1 MNFFERWANY
11 FFGTSTAMEFAASS
25 KNLKDFRQETEFFV
39 QDVNPSFPLESISL
53 IKKLVIAFPDLSQA
67 VKRSLTLGNSGIEW
81 KIDADENGKKKIQT
95 DIDTFFKKHPGITNH
110 LLRQILT
117 TGALSA
123 EIVPSLNLDS
133 VAEIRL
139 IPVEKV
145 IFKKEIDA
153 NNIVRFVPYEK
164 GKFGYNRLNEEQ
176 YVYEAIERE
185 EDSPYAIPPFLSVVR
200 WINSQFKTQDNIDK
214 TLNKWGLLGF
224 IIAKFKRPRLL
235 PGTDAKTY
243 ENQSKEFLTQAKQS
257 FEKNSQSG
265 FLATYDDTTVDHHTL
280 TDASKTG
287 GFEAI
292 SRYIEEQI
300 SSGADID
307 LALLG
312 RSYSVTETYIKV
324 AGKFFLLKLGNY
336 VYPVIQ
342 LLIRAITLDQLL
354 KGNRFQSID
363 ASRKKSI
370 SLDPLS
376 DAQAKLTEKQVENAD
391 FQLVLAMV
399 KSGAISPEDGA
410 KLLGR
415 DKWFD
420 SEKLETQT
428 DAGFTFSENTDLES
442 KKKVLMS
449 KQFEQTSHVCGDL
462 DSLVELGAWTKK
474 EKEVYASIE
483 EAFVSQFFSSYEDRV
498 NEALNQISK
507 KGINK
512 ADAID
517 TIWGVLEK
525 ELGSKF
531 PEETAKAWKE
541 TISKAWDAGQD
552 INNPNSKT
560 NPLRIQANKDILDF
574 FDKGYKFDI
583 GKQFNR
589 KDDINKIEN
598 AIREAVESGST
609 DQAIRRLQDELL
621 GPAQKEKPGKKKE
634 GETPTIIDPKAKLRS
649 KLDDIVRGQILRSRN
664 FSRTERFEQIGIK
677 RLEIVAVIDDHTSYI
692 CKNMNGKTVE
702 VRTCVNYLREFLADD
717 PTREYFWKDRQNPSE
732 SELRQFDIASKSG
745 DEITSLLRNQMPPY
759 HAGGCRTTVVASF
772 KSETRK
778 VS

>member
-1 MNFFERWANY
+1 MNLLERLANY
-11 FFGTSTAMEFAASS
+11 FFGTSSFMEFAASS

-39 QDVNPSFPLESISL
+39 QDVNPSFPLESIPL

-67 VKRSLTLGNSGIEW
+67 VKRALTLGNSGIEW
-81 KIDADENGKKKIQT
+81 KIYADENGKKKIQT
-95 DIDTFFKKHPGITNH
+95 DIDAFFKKHRGITNH
-110 LLRQILT
+110 LLRQVLT

-133 VAEIRL
+133 VSEIRL

-153 NNIVRFVPYEK
+153 DNIVRFVPYEK

-185 EDSPYAIPPFLSVVR
+185 EDSPYAIPPFLSAIR
-200 WINSQFKTQDNIDK
+200 WIHSQFKTQENIDK

-300 SSGADID
+300 SSGADTD
-307 LALLG
+307 LFILG
-312 RSYSVTETYIKV
+312 RSYSVTEAYAKI
-324 AGKFFLLKLGNY
+324 AGKLFLLKLGNFA
-336 VYPVIQ
+336 YPVIQ
-342 LLIRAITLDQLL
+342 LLIRAITFDQLL
-354 KGNRFQSID
+354 KGNRFQTID
-363 ASRKKSI
+363 ASWKKSI

-376 DAQAKLTEKQVENAD
+376 DAQAKLAEKQVENAE
-391 FQLVLAMV
+391 FQLVLSMV

-415 DKWFD
+415 DEWFD
-420 SEKLETQT
+420 SEKLETQ
-428 DAGFTFSENTDLES
+428 DSSGFAFSENSSIRS
-442 KKKVLMS
+442 KKKLLMN
-449 KQFEQTSHVCGDL
+449 KEFEHTSHVCGDL
-462 DSLVELGAWTKK
+462 DTLVEFGAWTKK

-483 EAFVSQFFSSYEDRV
+483 ETFVSHFFSSYEDRV

-507 KGINK
+507 KGMGK
-512 ADAID
+512 TDAIN
-517 TIWGVLEK
+517 TIWDVLEK
-525 ELGSKF
+525 ELGQKF
-531 PEETAKAWKE
+531 PEETAKIWKE

-552 INNPNSKT
+552 TKNPNSKDD
-560 NPLRIQANKDILDF
+560 PPKVQANKDILGF

-589 KDDINKIEN
+589 KEDVNKIEE
-598 AIREAVESGST
+598 AIREAVETGSVNEV
-609 DQAIRRLQDELL
+609 IRKLQDELL
-621 GPAQKEKPGKKKE
+621 GPAPKDKPGKKKE
-634 GETPTIIDPKAKLRS
+634 GHVLPIDPNAKLRI
-649 KLDDIVRGQILRSRN
+649 KLNHIVRGQILRSRN
-664 FSRTERFEQIGIK
+664 FSRTERFEQIGIE
-677 RLEIVAVIDDHTSYI
+677 RLEIVAVMDNHTSYI
-692 CKNMNGKTVE
+692 CKLMNGKTIE
-702 VRTCVNYLREFLADD
+702 VRTCVEYVREFLADD
-717 PTREYFWKDRQNPSE
+717 PTREYFWKDRRNPTE
-732 SELRQFDIASKSG
+732 AQIRKLNIASKSG
-745 DEITSLLRNQMPPY
+745 DEITAHLRNKMPPY
-759 HAGGCRTTVVASF
+759 HTGGCRTTVVASF

-778 VS
+778 TS

>member
-1 MNFFERWANY
+1 MNVFERLANY
-11 FFGTSTAMEFAASS
+11 FFGTSTAMEFAAGS
-25 KNLKDFRQETEFFV
+25 KNLKDFRQEVELFV
-39 QDVNPSFPLESISL
+39 QDVNPSFPLESIPL
-53 IKKLVIAFPDLSQA
+53 IKKLVIAFPDLSQS
-67 VKRSLTLGNSGIEW
+67 VKRSLTLGNSGVEW
-81 KIDADENGKKKIQT
+81 KIDTDENGKKKIQS
-95 DIDTFFKKHPGITNH
+95 DIDAFFKKHRGITNH
-110 LLRQILT
+110 LLRQVIT

-123 EIVPSLNLDS
+123 EIVPSLKLDS

-153 NNIVRFVPYEK
+153 DNIVRFVPYEK

-176 YVYEAIERE
+176 YIYEAIERE
-185 EDSPYAIPPFLSVVR
+185 EDSPYAIPPFLSAIR
-200 WINSQFKTQDNIDK
+200 WINSQFKTQENIDK

-243 ENQSKEFLTQAKQS
+243 ENQQKEFLQGAKQS

-287 GFEAI
+287 GFESI

-300 SSGADID
+300 SSGADTD
-307 LALLG
+307 LFILG
-312 RSYSVTETYIKV
+312 RSYSVTEAYAKI
-324 AGKFFLLKLGNY
+324 AGKLFLLKLGNFA
-336 VYPVIQ
+336 YPVIQ
-342 LLIRAITLDQLL
+342 LLIRAIVLDQLL

-363 ASRKKSI
+363 ASWKKSI

-376 DAQAKLTEKQVENAD
+376 DAQAKLAEKQVEAAE
-391 FQLVLAMV
+391 FQLILAMV
-399 KSGAISPEDGA
+399 KSGAISPDDGA

-420 SEKLETQT
+420 SDKLETQS
-428 DAGFTFSENTDLES
+428 DAGFAFSENTDSSS
-442 KKKVLMS
+442 KKKIQMN
-449 KQFEQTSHVCGDL
+449 KQFGQTSHVCGNL
-462 DSLVELGAWTKK
+462 DNLVELGAWTKK

-483 EAFVSQFFSSYEDRV
+483 DAFVSHFFSSYEDRV
-498 NEALNQISK
+498 NEALSQISK

-512 ADAID
+512 TDAINA
-517 TIWGVLEK
+517 IWDVLEK
-525 ELGSKF
+525 ELGNKF

-552 INNPNSKT
+552 INYSISKT
-560 NPLRIQANKDILDF
+560 NPPRIQANKDILDF

-589 KDDINKIEN
+589 KDDVNKIEN
-598 AIREAVESGST
+598 AIREAVETGST
-609 DQAIRRLQDELL
+609 DEAIRRLQDELL

-634 GETPTIIDPKAKLRS
+634 GEVPKEDPKAKLRS
-649 KLDDIVRGQILRSRN
+649 KLDSIVKGQILRSRN

-677 RLEIVAVIDDHTSYI
+677 RLEIVAVMDDHTSYI
-692 CKNMNGKTVE
+692 CETMNGKTVE
-702 VRTCVNYLREFLADD
+702 VRTCVQYVREFLADD
-717 PTREYFWKDRQNPSE
+717 PTRDYFWKDRQNPSE
-732 SELRQFDIASKSG
+732 SELRQLDIASKSG
-745 DEITSLLRNQMPPY
+745 DEITSILRNQMPPY

-778 VS
+778 AS